1 MDHDGKCNSHEF
13 ANFCENHGIR
23 RQLTAAYTPQQNSV
37 CERKNHT
44 IMNMVRSLL
53 TTSGIPKSFWPEAVN
68 WSIHIL
74 NRSPTLAVQ
83 NMTQEEA
90 WNGRK
95 PVVDHFRIFGCIAYA
110 HIPDEKRRNLDKKG
124 EKCIFLGV
132 SDKSKAYKLY
142 NPNTMII
149 VISRDVV
156 FDEKGTWSW
165 KQNGVKENIPVDFDD
180 DEKWQQPME
189 NEQEKEVTQNVPI
202 LDQSPLATKSQ
213 RPQCV

>member
-1 MDHDGKCNSHEF
+1 MHFFG
-13 ANFCENHGIR
+13 
-23 RQLTAAYTPQQNSV
+23 
-37 CERKNHT
+37 
-44 IMNMVRSLL
+44 
-53 TTSGIPKSFWPEAVN
+53 VN
-68 WSIHIL
+68 
-74 NRSPTLAVQ
+74 
-83 NMTQEEA
+83 
-90 WNGRK
+90 
-95 PVVDHFRIFGCIAYA
+95 
-110 HIPDEKRRNLDKKG
+110 
-124 EKCIFLGV
+124 
-132 SDKSKAYKLY
+132 DKSKAYKLY
-142 NPNTMII
+142 NPNTMKI

>member
-1 MDHDGKCNSHEF
+1 M
-13 ANFCENHGIR
+13 
-23 RQLTAAYTPQQNSV
+23 
-37 CERKNHT
+37 
-44 IMNMVRSLL
+44 

-74 NRSPTLAVQ
+74 NRSPTLTVQ

-90 WNGRK
+90 WSGRK

-110 HIPDEKRRNLDKKG
+110 HIPDEKRRNLDNKG

-142 NPNTMII
+142 NPKTMII